1 MDSSY
6 NALLFLVAAMLLIR
20 WLRRKP
26 KCDCDIFPGN
36 KNYELIDHQEKMRQ
50 QEENRKREFSFNDK
64 D

>member
-6 NALLFLVAAMLLIR
+6 NALLFLVAAVLLVR

-36 KNYELIDHQEKMRQ
+36 KNYELIDLQEKLRQ
-50 QEENRKREFSFNDK
+50 VEEERKRQL
-64 D
+64 